1 MQVLNPE
8 KFNVPTYRTKSN
20 KKIEYLQSI
29 GYMPISIKDG
39 YAYYIVTNELIYELK
54 QRKNGGGKS

>member
-8 KFNVPTYRTKSN
+8 NLSVPVYRTKSN
-20 KKIEYLQSI
+20 KKIEYLQSM
-29 GYMPISIKDG
+29 GYVPISIKDG

-54 QRKNGGGKS
+54 QRKNGGGES